1 MRGDCKAAYAGIPIR
16 LTRCNAVS
24 GPRLLLVVFRQ
35 LVCRTVL
42 DIGFVSRFFVSWAS
56 FGAFRNL
63 PLMSTLFPRK
73 HWFQRRL
80 RANLGLSLVS
90 LVGLT
95 AFVGSCS
102 WSRLNLDS
110 SSTQDE
116 HRQRRMH
123 YNANVN
129 RRDVRHLH
137 AYTQTSEQ
145 TQTVFP
151 GNNTGIARYDT
162 AKIGYVSHIHT
173 FF

>member
-116 HRQRRMH
+116 HRQRRTH
-123 YNANVN
+123 YNESYTNVN
-129 RRDVRHLH
+129 RR
-137 AYTQTSEQ
+137 AYTQIFEQ

-151 GNNTGIARYDT
+151 GNHTGIARYDT